1 MAQPASPVVTPEAVY
16 LRVKQDMSS
25 PIYNGSIYHRSG
37 AHVGYVAMGVVF
49 DLSGNKLYDLDGA
62 NLIDAETKQIVGR
75 LRVAFEVQGETPDA
89 ADRLFP
95 STKDI

>member
-1 MAQPASPVVTPEAVY
+1 MTFLTKKHLSRRTFLKSGGVTLA
-16 LRVKQDMSS
+16 LGTTWA
-25 PIYNGSIYHRSG
+25 I
-37 AHVGYVAMGVVF
+37 VAMGVVF

-95 STKDI
+95 STKDT